1 MTRRNGWRRKD
12 RLLER
17 PLVTLALA
25 RGGMIFDL
33 NGVWVLY
40 RSQDARRMRVGV
52 VPAGLATELEAEG
65 IAVRAGGLPARLCA
79 GQA

>member
-52 VPAGLATELEAEG
+52 VPAGLAAELEAEG
-65 IAVRAGGLPARLCA
+65 VAVRAEGLPARLCA

>member
-40 RSQDARRMRVGV
+40 RSQDARRMRVADPLQRLDV
-52 VPAGLATELEAEG
+52 GLL
-65 IAVRAGGLPARLCA
+65 
-79 GQA
+79 